1 MNLLSFFKNATIVKP
16 TIDKYKPLYIKIVVL
31 NIILVSSA
39 ILFFSFGLF
48 YIFVQ
53 SSYKIGIFEL
63 IATVFIIYALYRVR
77 YKDNIK
83 LTAVI
88 VITAVFSVLLA
99 LVIFKKAEHL
109 TIIWTIFVPL
119 STIFVYGTK
128 QGLRMTVGFY
138 AVVFTLAYYGIG
150 VWQEGYWNHLDLI
163 RYVVASTLLTIVIFV
178 LENALEEAHEAI
190 EERTKKEKAYIK
202 QLTQYSITDPLTK
215 LYNRRYLDEAF
226 HKNFQVAQKSNS
238 LFVFT
243 ILDLD
248 FFKNYNDTHGHKEG
262 DEVLIKVSNILN
274 KNMQRDSDQAFR
286 VGGEEFVCLMMAR
299 EEANVFA
306 FIEKIRKDIEDTK
319 LITASF
325 GVCIIDSFEL
335 ESLDEMYKIAD
346 KFLYEAKEKGRNQV
360 LGGLTKL
367 TQSIESIS

>member
-1 MNLLSFFKNATIVKP
+1 MNLLSFFKNVNIVKP
-16 TIDKYKPLYIKIVVL
+16 TVDKYDPTYIKIVVL

-39 ILFFSFGLF
+39 ILFTAFGLY

-53 SSYKIGIFEL
+53 SLYIIGIFEL
-63 IATVFIIYALYRVR
+63 TSTLLIIYALYRVR
-77 YKDNIK
+77 YKDNVK

-88 VITAVFSVLLA
+88 VISAVFSVLLA
-99 LVIFKKAEHL
+99 LVVLKQAEHL
-109 TIIWTIFVPL
+109 TIIWTIFVPI
-119 STIFVYGTK
+119 STIFIYGTK

-138 AVVFTLAYYGIG
+138 VVVFTLTYYGIG
-150 VWQEGYWNHLDLI
+150 VWQESYWNHLDFT
-163 RYVVASTLLTIVIFV
+163 RYVVASTLLTVVIYV
-178 LENALEEAHEAI
+178 LENTLEEAHKALK
-190 EERTKKEKAYIK
+190 ERTEKEKADIK

-226 HKNFQVAQKSNS
+226 HKNYQVARKNNS
-238 LFVFT
+238 LYVFT

-262 DEVLIKVSNILN
+262 DDVLIKVSNILN
-274 KNMQRDSDQAFR
+274 INMQRDSDKAFR
-286 VGGEEFVCLMMAR
+286 VGGEEFACLMMAR

-306 FIEKIRKDIEDTK
+306 FIEKIRQDIEDTK

-325 GVCIIDSFEL
+325 GVCIIDSFEF
-335 ESLDEMYKIAD
+335 ESLDEMYKTAD

-360 LGGLTKL
+360 LGGIVKL
-367 TQSIESIS
+367 KQSIPSNS